1 MSIPTENHND
11 ERQIPAEYRTDTD
24 HIQVIRVDVGEYI
37 IRSRIREHNPESGV
51 YSQWSGWNIT
61 HEYLQLIDAMWK
73 FSRIIIVKSS
83 SDEYRWSV
91 ESRKTSVEFSEK
103 LH

>member
-1 MSIPTENHND
+1 MSSPTDDNLD

-37 IRSRIREHNPESGV
+37 IRSRIREHNHDTGV

-61 HEYLQLIDAMWK
+61 HEYLQLIDAMWT
-73 FSRIIIVKSS
+73 FSRLVIVKSS
-83 SDEYRWSV
+83 SDEYRWGA
-91 ESRKTSVEFSEK
+91 EARKTDVEFIEK
-103 LH
+103 L